1 MKKLAVLMNGHFCD
15 RINPG
20 RGSKRRM
27 RVASPFARERGR
39 VRAGSQWYYARS
51 LNPSPRSSPLAQ
63 GKRRNVA
70 TQRVLFLLILFIA
83 CAIGTRSAGQI
94 AASPGGSP
102 APAKKAEK
110 PAKEKAKNKEKKK
123 EDKSSG
129 ANLFGPGTAGQQSNE
144 PTTTEIYSDEAFFD
158 STKNMGIFS
167 GRVKVVDPRFNLQS
181 DKLTVF
187 ITKGQSQS
195 LEKAIAEGNVGL
207 IRDRPDANGGPPT
220 RAVGRADKATY
231 IAATGDVEL
240 AGTPRVQEGPNM
252 HVATSPDTVMVISQN
267 SQLRTHGPSRT
278 EIVQQPNDEKKG
290 QASPSQTPAAQASP
304 ASPAPSLPKP

>member
-1 MKKLAVLMNGHFCD
+1 MKRLAVL
-15 RINPG
+15 
-20 RGSKRRM
+20 
-27 RVASPFARERGR
+27 V
-39 VRAGSQWYYARS
+39 
-51 LNPSPRSSPLAQ
+51 
-63 GKRRNVA
+63 
-70 TQRVLFLLILFIA
+70 LFIA
-83 CAIGTRSAGQI
+83 CAIGARSLGQI
-94 AASPGGSP
+94 AAAPAGSP
-102 APAKKAEK
+102 APTKKAEK

-123 EDKSSG
+123 DDKSSG
-129 ANLFGPGTAGQQSNE
+129 TNLFGSSGAGLQSNE

-187 ITKGQSQS
+187 ITKGQNQS

-207 IRDRPDANGGPPT
+207 VRDRPDPNGGTPT

-231 IAATGDVEL
+231 TAATGDVEL
-240 AGTPRVQEGPNM
+240 MGTPRVQEGPNL
-252 HVATSPDTVMVISQN
+252 HVATRPDTVMVISQN

-278 EIVQQPNDEKKG
+278 EIVQQPNEEKKG

-304 ASPAPSLPKP
+304 APSLPKP

>member
-1 MKKLAVLMNGHFCD
+1 MKTLAVL
-15 RINPG
+15 
-20 RGSKRRM
+20 
-27 RVASPFARERGR
+27 
-39 VRAGSQWYYARS
+39 
-51 LNPSPRSSPLAQ
+51 
-63 GKRRNVA
+63 
-70 TQRVLFLLILFIA
+70 VLFLA
-83 CAIGTRSAGQI
+83 CTIGPRSLGQI
-94 AASPGGSP
+94 AAAPAGSP
-102 APAKKAEK
+102 AAAKKAEK
-110 PAKEKAKNKEKKK
+110 PAKEKAKNKDKRK

-129 ANLFGPGTAGQQSNE
+129 TNLFGPNTAGQQSNG

-158 STKNMGIFS
+158 STKNLGIFS

-187 ITKGQSQS
+187 ITKGQNQS

-231 IAATGDVEL
+231 TASSGDVEL
-240 AGTPRVQEGPNM
+240 AGTPRVQEGPNL

-290 QASPSQTPAAQASP
+290 QPSPSQTPAIQ

>member
-1 MKKLAVLMNGHFCD
+1 MKRLAVL
-15 RINPG
+15 
-20 RGSKRRM
+20 
-27 RVASPFARERGR
+27 
-39 VRAGSQWYYARS
+39 
-51 LNPSPRSSPLAQ
+51 
-63 GKRRNVA
+63 
-70 TQRVLFLLILFIA
+70 VLFITCVAGARLP
-83 CAIGTRSAGQI
+83 GQI
-94 AASPGGSP
+94 AAAPAGSP

-110 PAKEKAKNKEKKK
+110 PAKEKAKDKKK

-129 ANLFGPGTAGQQSNE
+129 TNLFGSGAGGVQSNE
-144 PTTTEIYSDEAFFD
+144 PTTTEIYADEAFFD

-187 ITKGQSQS
+187 ITKGQNQS

-207 IRDRPDANGGPPT
+207 VRDRPDPNGGAPT

-231 IAATGDVEL
+231 TAATGDVEL
-240 AGTPRVQEGPNM
+240 RGTPRVQEGPNL

-278 EIVQQPNDEKKG
+278 EIVQQPNEEKKEK
-290 QASPSQTPAAQASP
+290 ASPSQTSPSQASP
-304 ASPAPSLPKP
+304 AQTPPPAALPKP